1 MEQET
6 NSTRPQ
12 PEATGTQ
19 PKTGGPSERL
29 FREHRAALRKTM
41 HRRMYPNAV
50 DLLAVVGILLL
61 AGVLATLIVAM
72 LVWMTD
78 WDQSLITLIG
88 YVIQMG
94 ASIAFVAVQQRARQV
109 TSSLWR
115 SKGRRVSAP
124 LILWGLVLIF
134 VTGIVIEP
142 LLDLFPDV
150 YLDQLNQTI
159 GTGGWAILMTVVLA
173 PIMEETLFRGLIQGA
188 ITERDGATRG
198 ILLSALLFG
207 VIHFIPQQVI
217 NAFLVGIILGYIY
230 FRTRSLITVM
240 LLHALNNGVAYLS
253 LELLG
258 PERASWGM
266 RDLIVNDVWYYIVY
280 GLCVVL
286 MIVGAGMIVWR
297 LSRAEEAR
305 QAIAAAVESEGVA
318 GQTAAATDKSTEQQ
332 K

>member
-61 AGVLATLIVAM
+61 CEQLSGIVAFVLKRFTHWDETLNM
-72 LVWMTD
+72 LVA
-78 WDQSLITLIG
+78 
-88 YVIQMG
+88 YVVKMG
-94 ASIAFVAVQQRARQV
+94 AAIAFVAVQQRARQV

-305 QAIAAAVESEGVA
+305 QAIAVAVESEGVA
-318 GQTAAATDKSTEQQ
+318 GQAAAATDKPTEQP